1 MADDHKKHKKE
12 KKKKKHKKHKKNGK
26 SKKHDV
32 DNEST
37 VAGSNHAHLQHRV
50 DNCNKNVSTVYKSDD
65 LPVDNKTLVAEYHSG
80 SELEDGEIDDEKADE
95 RLREEGENCVKDENN
110 ISRKEH
116 DKYVCD
122 THRFERSSRR
132 SRSSSRQRNSDKVDK
147 YRRRTPER
155 RHRSPETRRYTSR
168 NDEYSRHDSYKP
180 KDRDRYYRSPDRH
193 GRRSP
198 RQQLKRQHS
207 PELRRRDNSLKR
219 RRSRDRNDDHHNGKN
234 RSRRTDRDDEEIVN
248 IELEDEDE
256 EAIIAKRRKER
267 EALFQKLSTDSVDES
282 NKKDGES
289 ESSSTADEKSSD
301 SDDSLDDKEIKEDF
315 NFDED
320 LKDKYKLYDKKMQ
333 ESNANT
339 PIENNENKKTELDM
353 FADEIDMLDQ
363 AHKESPATFAA
374 GQKMGLEDPT
384 LNDNYDDAEGY
395 YRVRIGEVLDKRYSV
410 YGSTGQ
416 GVFSSVVRVRDAAR
430 DNSEAAIKIIRN
442 NDLML
447 KTGQKELKLMKKL
460 NDTDPHDKYHCLRLF
475 RHFYHKNHLCL
486 VLEPMSM
493 NLREV
498 LKKYGKDV
506 GLHIK
511 AVRSYTQQLLFALKL
526 LKKCQI
532 LHADI
537 KPDNILVN
545 ENKMQLKLSDFGSAS
560 HISDNDITPYL
571 VSRFYRAPEIIIGIN
586 YDYGIDMWSVA
597 CTLFEL
603 YTGKILLPG
612 KTNNEM
618 LKLMQEIKGRVPN
631 RLARKGAFKDKHFD
645 STFNFL
651 YHEVDKVTQKEKTTI
666 ITNTQPCREFLS
678 MLIGVQRKMPE
689 AQYKKVKQLR
699 DLLDSMLTLDPGRR
713 ISINDALKHA
723 FIIEKMV

>member
-1 MADDHKKHKKE
+1 MAEDHKKHKKE

-26 SKKHDV
+26 SKKHDI
-32 DNEST
+32 DNESP
-37 VAGSNHAHLQHRV
+37 VAGSNHSNLQHRA
-50 DNCNKNVSTVYKSDD
+50 DNCNKDLSSAYKSHD
-65 LPVDNKTLVAEYHSG
+65 LPVDSKTLVAEYQSG
-80 SELEDGEIDDEKADE
+80 SELEDGEIGEEKLDE
-95 RLREEGENCVKDENN
+95 RQREEGENCVKDENN
-110 ISRKEH
+110 ISKKEH

-122 THRFERSSRR
+122 THRYERSSRR
-132 SRSSSRQRNSDKVDK
+132 SRSSSRHRKDSDKADK
-147 YRRRTPER
+147 YRRRSPER
-155 RHRSPETRRYTSR
+155 RHRSPESRRYASR
-168 NDEYSRHDSYKP
+168 HDDYSRHDSYKS
-180 KDRDRYYRSPDRH
+180 KDRDRQYRSPDRH
-193 GRRSP
+193 SRRSP
-198 RQQLKRQHS
+198 RHLKRPHS
-207 PELRRRDNSLKR
+207 PDFRKRDTSVKR
-219 RRSRDRNDDHHNGKN
+219 RRSRDRTDDHNGKS
-234 RSRRTDRDDEEIVN
+234 RSRKHEEDEEIGN
-248 IELEDEDE
+248 IDVEDEDE
-256 EAIIAKRRKER
+256 EAIIAKRRRER
-267 EALFQKLSTDSVDES
+267 EALLQKLSTDSLDEPP
-282 NKKDGES
+282 KKDVDS
-289 ESSSTADEKSSD
+289 ESISSIDDKSSD
-301 SDDSLDDKEIKEDF
+301 SDDSLIDKEIKEDF

-339 PIENNENKKTELDM
+339 PVENNEPKKAELDM

-410 YGSTGQ
+410 FGSTGQ

-430 DNSEAAIKIIRN
+430 DNSGAAIKIIRN

-447 KTGQKELKLMKKL
+447 KTGQKELKLMKRL

-475 RHFYHKNHLCL
+475 RHFNHKNHLCL

-560 HISDNDITPYL
+560 HISDNEITPYL
-571 VSRFYRAPEIIIGIN
+571 VSRFYRAPEIIIGMN

-597 CTLFEL
+597 CTLYEL
-603 YTGKILLPG
+603 YTGKILFPG

-631 RLARKGAFKDKHFD
+631 RIARKGAFKEKHFD
-645 STFNFL
+645 PTFNFL
-651 YHEVDKVTQKEKTTI
+651 YHEVDKVTQKEKTTV

-678 MLIGVQRKMPE
+678 MLVGVQRKMPE
-689 AQYKKVKQLR
+689 AQNKKVKQLR